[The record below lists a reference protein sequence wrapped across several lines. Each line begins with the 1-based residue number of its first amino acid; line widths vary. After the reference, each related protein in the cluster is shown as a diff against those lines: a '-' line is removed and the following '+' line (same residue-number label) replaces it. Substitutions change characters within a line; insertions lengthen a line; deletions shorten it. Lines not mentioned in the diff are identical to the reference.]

1 MSDLTGELI
10 DGRYQ
15 LLRQIASGGMA
26 SIYEGFDTRLD
37 RKVAVKIMHP
47 HLAQD
52 EQFVERFIREAKAA
66 AALSHPNIVAVQ
78 DQGWN
83 QSGTPAVFIVMEIVE
98 GHTLREYLHEQG
110 RLTHRDGIRF
120 LLPVLSALAAA
131 HKQGIV
137 HRDIK
142 PENILVSREGRIK
155 IADFGLAKGPLLGS
169 TMTAESS
176 VILGSVSYLSPE
188 QVQRGV
194 ADSRSD
200 VYAVGITA
208 FELFT
213 GKKPFDG
220 EAPIQIAYMHVN
232 ERVPRVSS
240 LLPDFP
246 ADLDDLI
253 YRATSADP
261 DERPRDGA
269 QFHSELLT
277 INARLNP
284 KENQLSLELDIPIA
298 PMRPQPKKKSLR
310 SRVKELTTQ
319 IPLGKAESKAESK
332 AETQAETKA
341 DTKKVIER
349 ETTAQVTR
357 RKKISKRVR
366 RNRYIAA
373 GLAIALGITGWYLL
387 IGPGSRVVVPS
398 TVGASQSEVAAA
410 LTPLGLT
417 SIVIERRYSEDI
429 DSDHVIESLP
439 AGGGRVEQ
447 GGTVKLIV
455 SKGPERYIIPM
466 VNGLTP
472 EAAQAAILKY
482 PLKLA
487 PNIEV
492 FDLNVPKGF
501 VISAS
506 PAIGSKVKRNATI
519 TLTISKGIE
528 QVALAS
534 YIGKSGE
541 QALNEL
547 TDAGFIVTSTY
558 AFSETKLTGEVIT
571 QTPAGGGSA
580 NKGAAISLVISKGTE
595 FAYIPNL
602 YSIPE
607 AQAVKSLQDLG
618 LKVTVK
624 KIGKKTLKKVTNIVP
639 KVGTKVKRGSS
650 VTITV
655 G

>member
-15 LLRQIASGGMA
+15 LIRQVGNGGMA
-26 SIYEGFDTRLD
+26 SIYEGVDTRLD

-66 AALSHPNIVAVQ
+66 ASLSHPNIVAVQ

-83 QSGTPAVFIVMEIVE
+83 QSGTPAVFIVMEMVE

-110 RLTHRDGIRF
+110 RLSYQDAIRF

-131 HKQGIV
+131 HRKGIV

-142 PENILVSREGRIK
+142 PENILVSKEGRIK
-155 IADFGLAKGPLLGS
+155 IADFGLAKGPLLGT

-220 EAPIQIAYMHVN
+220 AEPIQIAYMHVN

-240 LLPDFP
+240 VINSIP
-246 ADLDDLI
+246 AALDDLI
-253 YRATSADP
+253 YRATAADP
-261 DERPRDGA
+261 DERPRDA
-269 QFHSELLT
+269 AEFHSLLSA
-277 INARLNP
+277 INASLNP
-284 KENQLSLELDIPIA
+284 KENQLSLELDIPIK
-298 PMRPQPKKKSLR
+298 PMRVAPERKSLR
-310 SRVKELTTQ
+310 KRIKEATVQVPVVEISL
-319 IPLGKAESKAESK
+319 PP
-332 AETQAETKA
+332 
-341 DTKKVIER
+341 VVER
-349 ETTAQVTR
+349 ETTAQVAK
-357 RKKISKRVR
+357 RKKVSKRVR

-373 GLAIALGITGWYLL
+373 GLAVALGISGWWVL

-398 TVGASQSEVAAA
+398 TVGATQSEVTSA
-410 LTPLGLT
+410 LTPLGLNFI
-417 SIVIERRYSEDI
+417 IVERRYSEDI
-429 DSDHVIESLP
+429 EADRVIESIP
-439 AGGGRVEQ
+439 AGGEKVDQ
-447 GGTVKLIV
+447 AGTVKLV
-455 SKGPERYIIPM
+455 FSKGPERYVIPM
-466 VNGLTP
+466 VQGLTP
-472 EAAQAAILKY
+472 DAAQSALGKF

-487 PNIEV
+487 PIVEV
-492 FDLNVPKGF
+492 FDSTVPKGF
-501 VISAS
+501 VISVS
-506 PAIGSKVKRNATI
+506 PAVGVKVKRDATV
-519 TLTISKGIE
+519 TLTVSKGIE
-528 QVALAS
+528 QIALAS
-534 YIGKSGE
+534 YIGKNGE

-547 TDAGFIVTSTY
+547 TTAGFVVTATY
-558 AFSETKLTGEVIT
+558 AFSETRLIGEVIS
-571 QTPAGGGSA
+571 QTPAGGGTA
-580 NKGAAISLVISKGTE
+580 NKGGAVALVISKGTQY
-595 FAYIPNL
+595 AYIPNI
-602 YSIPE
+602 YSIE
-607 AQAVKSLQDLG
+607 EVKAVKALQDLG
-618 LKVTVK
+618 LKVVVK
-624 KIGKKTLKKVTNIVP
+624 KIGKKTVKKVTNISP
-639 KVGTKVKRGSS
+639 KVGTKVKRGST

>member
-1 MSDLTGELI
+1 MSDLSGELI

-15 LLRQIASGGMA
+15 LLRQVANGGMA

-83 QSGTPAVFIVMEIVE
+83 QSGTPAVFIVMELVE
-98 GHTLREYLHEQG
+98 GHTLREYLHQQG
-110 RLTHRDGIRF
+110 RLSYRDGIRF

-142 PENILVSREGRIK
+142 PENILVSKEGRIK
-155 IADFGLAKGPLLGS
+155 IADFGLAKGPLLGT
-169 TMTAESS
+169 TMTVESS

-208 FELFT
+208 FEIFT
-213 GKKPFDG
+213 GKKPYDG
-220 EAPIQIAYMHVN
+220 AEPIQIAYMHVN

-240 LLPDFP
+240 IIGDIP
-246 ADLDDLI
+246 AELDELI
-253 YRATSADP
+253 YRATAADP
-261 DERPRDGA
+261 DERPRDAGE
-269 QFHSELLT
+269 FHALLAA
-277 INARLNP
+277 INSRLNP
-284 KENQLSLELDIPIA
+284 KENQLSLELDIPIQ
-298 PMRPQPKKKSLR
+298 PMRPKREVKSLR
-310 SRVKELTTQ
+310 KRIKEVTTQ
-319 IPLGKAESKAESK
+319 VPVVEKSEPV
-332 AETQAETKA
+332 
-341 DTKKVIER
+341 VIER
-349 ETTAQVTR
+349 ETTAQVAK
-357 RKKISKRVR
+357 RKKVSKRVR

-373 GLAIALGITGWYLL
+373 GLAVALGISGWWVL

-398 TVGASQSEVAAA
+398 TVGATQSEVSAA

-417 SIVIERRYSEDI
+417 SIVIERRYSEVIEADR
-429 DSDHVIESLP
+429 VIESIP
-439 AGGGRVEQ
+439 TGGEKVDQ
-447 GGTVKLIV
+447 AGTVKLV
-455 SKGPERYIIPM
+455 FSKGPERYVIPM
-466 VNGLTP
+466 IQGLTP
-472 EAAQAAILKY
+472 EAAQVAIGKF
-482 PLKLA
+482 PLKVA
-487 PNIEV
+487 PILEV
-492 FDLNVPKGF
+492 FDSTVPKGF
-501 VISAS
+501 VISVT
-506 PAIGSKVKRNATI
+506 PAAGSKVKRNATVTI
-519 TLTISKGIE
+519 TVSKGIE

-534 YIGKSGE
+534 YIGKNGE

-547 TDAGFIVTSTY
+547 TTAGFAVTATY
-558 AFSETKLTGEVIT
+558 AFSETRLTGEVIS
-571 QTPAGGGSA
+571 QTPSGGGA
-580 NKGAAISLVISKGTE
+580 VNKGGSVALVISKGTQ
-595 FAYIPNL
+595 FAYIPNI
-602 YSIPE
+602 YSIEE
-607 AQAVKSLQDLG
+607 AKAVKALQDLG
-618 LKVTVK
+618 LKVVVK
-624 KIGKKTLKKVTNIVP
+624 KIGKKTVKKVTNITP
-639 KVGTKVKRGSS
+639 KVGTKVKRGST